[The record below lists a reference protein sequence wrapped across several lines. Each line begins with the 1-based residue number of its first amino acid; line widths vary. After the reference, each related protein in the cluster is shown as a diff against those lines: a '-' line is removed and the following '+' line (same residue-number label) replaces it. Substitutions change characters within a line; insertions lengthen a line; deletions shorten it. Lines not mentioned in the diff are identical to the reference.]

1 MKASHSPSIPP
12 SIPIREWILKKFT
25 FTFYFSSLPLLITF
39 AFLAAHVIELFCI
52 SPNNNNNLLHHSS
65 RYWCIV
71 RLLRTNTHTQIFDV
85 FGSVGNEVLHNLYC
99 RIKDS
104 RHDELCNSCGIHKK
118 QCRMCNCCCCFIIS
132 WMMVAKKK
140 WEQKKVLFP
149 PMQIHIHTSQL
160 HYFSI
165 SLFKAKNCVK
175 SRLSFYLYVHTHFN
189 DCNCLPFRWIFL
201 ISFTHSSRRY
211 FSSFII
217 NLWFEANWNVDA
229 SFNQRFDATSVFVA
243 EKIAVN

>member
-1 MKASHSPSIPP
+1 MSLNCSASHPTTTTTSYI
-12 SIPIREWILKKFT
+12 
-25 FTFYFSSLPLLITF
+25 
-39 AFLAAHVIELFCI
+39 
-52 SPNNNNNLLHHSS
+52 
-65 RYWCIV
+65 IV
-71 RLLRTNTHTQIFDV
+71 RDTGASWDCSVQTHTQIFDV

-229 SFNQRFDATSVFVA
+229 SFNQRFDATSVCFCCRKNCSELKLKVFNLFA
-243 EKIAVN
+243 LITAQKD